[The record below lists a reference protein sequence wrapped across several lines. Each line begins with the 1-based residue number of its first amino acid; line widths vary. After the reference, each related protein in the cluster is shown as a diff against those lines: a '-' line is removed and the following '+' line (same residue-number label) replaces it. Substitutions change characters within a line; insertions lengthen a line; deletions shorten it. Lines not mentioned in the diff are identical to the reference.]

1 MKFNEKL
8 KKIRLSKNMTQEE
21 LAEKLIISRQ
31 SISKWEQGI
40 NEPSIETIK
49 EICKIFDISVSELIS
64 DEKKESETKDEK
76 LLKREHALYLVISA
90 LTIFGLLLTFVM
102 IRLMNDTIPMHYDIR
117 GNITRYGSKWET
129 LYFLGLYLITY
140 SFSLFI
146 HLFYLKKNRDQ
157 VKSMVVVQITLLII
171 QLSIMIGNLWM
182 GFGNG
187 EDLSNNYIP
196 TLIGIIMA
204 LYFTLSIFL
213 LPKFNK
219 QRNSIFG
226 FRTSFTLSNQDV
238 WKKVNFVQGI
248 SGITFSIIA
257 YLVTLITF
265 ETWNIYILLIVIVSF
280 IPAFIYHEILRKS
293 N

>member
-1 MKFNEKL
+1 
-8 KKIRLSKNMTQEE
+8 MTQEE

-90 LTIFGLLLTFVM
+90 LTIFKLLLTFVM

-140 SFSLFI
+140 LFSLFI

-238 WKKVNFVQGI
+238 WK
-248 SGITFSIIA
+248 
-257 YLVTLITF
+257 
-265 ETWNIYILLIVIVSF
+265 
-280 IPAFIYHEILRKS
+280 
-293 N
+293 